1 MKVLLTGKPG
11 VGKTTL
17 LREAI
22 NPFLEKVGGFYT
34 YELREKGK
42 RVGFVVKALN
52 GPERLMAHIDFKD
65 FPKVGRYGVSIK
77 AFEEVALAALK
88 KALEEK
94 ELVLVDEIGK
104 MELLSSSFKEL
115 VLEALKSP
123 KHLLGTVPIKGP
135 PFVELIKESEGVRVV
150 EVTQF
155 NRDEVLVWL
164 RRQLEEVLR

>member
-1 MKVLLTGKPG
+1 MKVLLTGRPG

-17 LREAI
+17 LREAVD
-22 NPFLEKVGGFYT
+22 PFLAKVGGFYT
-34 YELREKGK
+34 YELRENGK

-65 FPKVGRYGVSIK
+65 VPRVGKYGVSVE
-77 AFEEVALAALK
+77 AFEEVALVALK

-115 VLEALKSP
+115 VLEALRSP
-123 KHLLGTVPIKGP
+123 RHLLGTVPLKGP
-135 PFVELIKESEGVRVV
+135 TFVELIKRNKGVQVV
-150 EVTQF
+150 EVTQS
-155 NRDEVLVWL
+155 NRDEVLIWL
-164 RRQLEEVLR
+164 RTRLEEVLR